1 MQKRHTTCQHI
12 FLPCNGNATY
22 YVGLHNKGSVLWL
35 TRPGYRSNR
44 KDKTMSTFS
53 KMGEAMLLAEE
64 GQQLIARALLEA
76 LGRKLIAFAK
86 YESR

>member
-1 MQKRHTTCQHI
+1 
-12 FLPCNGNATY
+12 
-22 YVGLHNKGSVLWL
+22 
-35 TRPGYRSNR
+35 
-44 KDKTMSTFS
+44 MSTFNR
-53 KMGEAMLLAEE
+53 MGEAMLLAEE